1 LRTNQQLSPDLFL
14 KPMTDPALQ
23 GGGWGAPPID
33 RTMKMGVH
41 LVCRELLRNK
51 VIENP
56 HAHRL
61 AYMPA
66 ARVVRLFEAIGIHL
80 QQPSSE
86 EIWKKLN
93 EVLGPV
99 DASFGGDFDI
109 PLLVLAEDKNQ
120 LRKVCN
126 AEIDDQDGDDGYDN
140 IGIFA

>member
-1 LRTNQQLSPDLFL
+1 
-14 KPMTDPALQ
+14 MTDPALQ

-66 ARVVRLFEAIGIHL
+66 KRVIGLFEAIGIDLH
-80 QQPSSE
+80 QPSSE

-93 EVLGPV
+93 EVLGSV
-99 DASFGGDFDI
+99 DATFGGDFDI
-109 PLLVLAEDKNQ
+109 PLLVLAEDKK
-120 LRKVCN
+120 LLWEVCN
-126 AEIDDQDGDDGYDN
+126 AEIDDQGGDDVYESAEA
-140 IGIFA
+140 FV